1 MVTESGYDVH
11 IVLLTENQQDS
22 KKHPRGLENY
32 NCLTMS

>member
-22 KKHPRGLENY
+22 KKHPGGLKII
-32 NCLTMS
+32 TA